1 MKRTIIKVDEGLCN
15 GCGVCVKGCHEGA
28 LQLINGKAML
38 VSELYCDGLGACI
51 GDCPEGAITLEERE
65 SEPYDEA
72 TVMERLMQK
81 GEEVVLA
88 HLKHLDEH
96 DQYDLLKE
104 AEDVLRKC
112 SIPIPA
118 YKKREIA
125 GNSPRSFSSHH
136 ACPGSREM
144 VYALPTEEP
153 VSTATQR
160 GELQQ
165 WPVQLHLIS
174 PTATFL
180 KGADLLVAADCCAF
194 TVGNFH
200 QSYLKGKRLAI
211 ACPKLDQG
219 KEIYIRKLAE
229 MIDHGGI
236 NTLTVMIM
244 EVPCCGGLLYLCEE
258 ARKAASRN
266 IPLKLIRISL
276 KGEKLE
282 ERWM

>member
-1 MKRTIIKVDEGLCN
+1 MKRTIIKIDEELCN

-28 LQLINGKAML
+28 LQLINGKATL

-81 GEEVVLA
+81 GEGVILA
-88 HLKHLDEH
+88 HLKHLNEH
-96 DQYDLLKE
+96 DQHDLLKE
-104 AEDVLRKC
+104 AENVLKKC
-112 SIPIPA
+112 SMPIPA

-125 GNSPRSFSSHH
+125 ANSLRSTSSHH
-136 ACPGSREM
+136 GCPGSREM
-144 VYALPTEEP
+144 VYALPAEES
-153 VSTATQR
+153 VSVATQR

-200 QSYLKGKRLAI
+200 QDYLKGKRLAI

-219 KEIYIRKLAE
+219 KDIYIRKLAE

-276 KGEKLE
+276 KGEQLE
-282 ERWM
+282 EKWM